1 MPPLRSPEHHSSRA
15 PSWLLVAAVG
25 AAVASASALAFESPL
40 VEGDPLFS
48 LIWGTQLANGD
59 LTTFAFG
66 PTPHPLTVG
75 AAAITSVLGSYGSY
89 AATYAL
95 FGPLSLGALS
105 AAVFAVARRF
115 VSPLAGVLAV
125 LVLIT
130 RPPILGWAA
139 TARYDIAF
147 GALVV
152 GALALELSRP
162 RRGIAPLALLA
173 IAGLIRPE
181 AWLMSAAYWYWALR
195 GADRGG
201 RLAGAALVLLAP
213 VLWSGMDLAVTGD
226 PLWSLHVTD
235 DASEQLYGRF
245 TPLENLEEGGRN
257 LVTIAGPITLL
268 LAPIALLRRNP
279 PTIARLRPLLLLLA
293 MTVGVFLALVA
304 TGMASSERY
313 LLVPACLIAVLA
325 AIAASPQGL
334 NRNGVAIA
342 AAVLLLIQ
350 VLARVDSAF
359 SVRDELRPAVERNG
373 EVRDL
378 LARTEVSRPV
388 QRCPRVALPG
398 RIVPAWAYFSGRP
411 LQRWTFDDHGRSA
424 PDIYIA
430 PSPTTAAE
438 LLTRQRFDS
447 DAGFT
452 VPSALVPGPAS
463 RSWRV
468 YFARGPACA
477 SALEPFGLP

>member
-1 MPPLRSPEHHSSRA
+1 MPGRQFGRGHRVPFTMRHSGTVLRRPHVGARTPMPPLRSPEHHSSRA

-342 AAVLLLIQ
+342 AGPALPASRATRADRPSLGLLLGPSLAALDVRRSWPLGARHLYRALSYNRGGATDAAAVRQ
-350 VLARVDSAF
+350 RRWLYSPLRARAGPRVAQLARV
-359 SVRDELRPAVERNG
+359 LRS
-373 EVRDL
+373 
-378 LARTEVSRPV
+378 RT
-388 QRCPRVALPG
+388 RVC
-398 RIVPAWAYFSGRP
+398 
-411 LQRWTFDDHGRSA
+411 
-424 PDIYIA
+424 
-430 PSPTTAAE
+430 E
-438 LLTRQRFDS
+438 
-447 DAGFT
+447 
-452 VPSALVPGPAS
+452 
-463 RSWRV
+463 
-468 YFARGPACA
+468 CA
-477 SALEPFGLP
+477 